1 MEKMQ
6 EFRKRAEVVV
16 HHIRRRLEVCLAEE
30 EGFGTV
36 EMVLLLLVLV
46 GLVLIFKDKVSE
58 LVNSIFGKITSQ
70 AGKL

>member
-1 MEKMQ
+1 MQ
-6 EFRKRAEVVV
+6 ELRERAARVVYKL
-16 HHIRRRLEVCLAEE
+16 RRRLEVCLAEE

-46 GLVLIFKDKVSE
+46 GLVLIFKDKVSA